1 MIYLFAF
8 IVLLIIL
15 YFLSRGI
22 TQNFSRL
29 FFRITKSRK
38 WTHNLLAIL
47 FLPGIFL
54 HEVAHFL
61 MALILFVPVGQIEIK
76 PEILDDGKVR
86 MGSVPVAKT
95 DFLRRF
101 LIGVAP
107 LLVGVSVIF
116 LGLYYLPLN
125 SYIPAV
131 FAYTLTAYLVF
142 VVGNTMFMSRSD
154 LEGSWVLLIFIL
166 VIVVTFYLLG
176 IRVSLDAGSLLSND
190 MVYILRNAVFFFSIL
205 VGVDLLVL
213 LLLKKFKIVV

>member
-22 TQNFSRL
+22 SQNFSRL

-38 WTHNLLAIL
+38 WTHILLAIL

-54 HEVAHFL
+54 HEIAHFL

-107 LLVGVSVIF
+107 LLVGTSVI
-116 LGLYYLPLN
+116 LLVLYYLPLN
-125 SYIPAV
+125 DYIPLV
-131 FAYTLTAYLVF
+131 FAYILTSYLVF
-142 VVGNTMFMSRSD
+142 VVGNTMFMSKSD
-154 LEGSWVLLIFIL
+154 LEGSWVLFVFIL
-166 VIVVTFYLLG
+166 IVAITIYLLG
-176 IRVSLDAGSLLSND
+176 IRVSLDTGSFLSEN
-190 MVYILRNAVFFFSIL
+190 VIIILRQAVFYFSIL
-205 VGVDLLVL
+205 VGVDLIAF
-213 LLLKKFKIVV
+213 LLLKKVK